1 MSLTFKYKGAKY
13 NKNEQLNY
21 ERPPIPNV
29 VASTIL
35 NALPKKTITKIL
47 KTFMISFTKFIL
59 TIFHIGDLDNS

>member
-35 NALPKKTITKIL
+35 NALPKKL
-47 KTFMISFTKFIL
+47 
-59 TIFHIGDLDNS
+59 

>member
-1 MSLTFKYKGAKY
+1 MSLTFKCKGAEH

-35 NALPKKTITKIL
+35 NALPKKL
-47 KTFMISFTKFIL
+47 
-59 TIFHIGDLDNS
+59 